1 MVFSCKGYYAHTVVF
16 YIYLVKLVAT
26 ITHLCKMTVA
36 TIQRQ
41 LLTEGDI
48 NCNVIMTAVATIQKL
63 GEYIIVQIILLV
75 IITAPPPLLG
85 IIWGYSGDLT
95 YPDVKCPI
103 VGQTECVKSPN
114 TAPHKPH
121 LQHGDL
127 TWLHILKA
135 LSIYAFIKCPIVGQ

>member
-1 MVFSCKGYYAHTVVF
+1 MP
-16 YIYLVKLVAT
+16 IYLVSYLHGLLCLPVADPSCPT
-26 ITHLCKMTVA
+26 
-36 TIQRQ
+36 
-41 LLTEGDI
+41 
-48 NCNVIMTAVATIQKL
+48 N
-63 GEYIIVQIILLV
+63 
-75 IITAPPPLLG
+75 PPLLG

-103 VGQTECVKSPN
+103 VGQIECVKSPN
-114 TAPHKPH
+114 AALHKSQ